1 MMMAGAM
8 AAPAVLCASA
18 QSNDTGTCLGQLVC
32 GTLPVIKMYKHMQEM
47 FHQLKH

>member
-1 MMMAGAM
+1 MVAGAM

-32 GTLPVIKMYKHMQEM
+32 GTLPVIDMNQHMQEM
-47 FHQLKH
+47 FYLLKN